1 MTVSFANKQMI
12 TTKISTFLLFLCS
25 VRDEG
30 LSGFYKGL
38 KPNLA
43 RVIPACGLTFV
54 IYEEVSHFLLERRK
68 QKELVQTSPTK
79 SNDDDPNKSS
89 K

>member
-1 MTVSFANKQMI
+1 MI
-12 TTKISTFLLFLCS
+12 TTKNSTFLLFLCS

-30 LSGFYKGL
+30 ISGFYKGL

-54 IYEEVSHFLLERRK
+54 IYEEVSHYLMEWRK
-68 QKELVQTSPTK
+68 QKELAQSSSTK
-79 SNDDDPNKSS
+79 SKDDD
-89 K
+89 

>member
-1 MTVSFANKQMI
+1 MI
-12 TTKISTFLLFLCS
+12 TTKKFSVSYILLFFIPCS
-25 VRDEG
+25 VRNEG
-30 LSGFYKGL
+30 LGGFYKGL

-54 IYEEVSHFLLERRK
+54 IYEEVSHFLMDRRK
-68 QKELVQTSPTK
+68 RSEQGQTSPTEPK
-79 SNDDDPNKSS
+79 DEDKDTTS